1 MVRRMRLRAEGGQVL
16 LVAALLIPVLLGMA
30 AIAVDIGSY
39 ADDKRNLQ
47 NAADAIALAAS
58 RDMCT
63 PDPHDCSNTSAAQAS
78 ANAYAAKNNIDTS
91 IMNVS
96 FLGGNTAP
104 KVRVTLGH
112 SHSFAFMKVLGVSS
126 KNVSVVAAAAKVSP
140 GGVPGA
146 VPFGVTQTTVDAT
159 GYGQTVTLKY
169 DASGGS
175 ISGNFG
181 PVDIDGTGSPPYEA
195 DLKSGS
201 PSIMCSV
208 LMPDCDQA
216 SCQSGGSFPDAC
228 SEDAPSCDGPVCE
241 TETGN
246 KINGTRDGIQYRLDH
261 TVSSC
266 TSFDQVF
273 TAASAIADDS
283 AGARFALAQSG
294 AGGAFISTARD
305 VNAAPKTDTPTS
317 TATPVGTPTPGP
329 SATATGTPLGGG
341 AGKYTLT
348 PGCNPWAGAG
358 QCPAP
363 ANDAGQL
370 CSRKVIVI
378 PIIDAFSDGK
388 SPVNI
393 QGFAL
398 MFLNG
403 FGSGGCSGN
412 DCQVTG
418 VFVNADVS
426 MNALSCNSGAPT
438 TCVYDPDSSVHFSR
452 LVE

>member
-1 MVRRMRLRAEGGQVL
+1 MRLRCEGGQVL
-16 LVAALLIPVLLGMA
+16 MVAALLIPVLLGMA

-63 PDPHDCSNTSAAQAS
+63 PDPHDCSNTSAAQAT
-78 ANAYAAKNNIDTS
+78 ANTYAAKNDIDTS

-96 FLGGNTAP
+96 FLGGNSAP

-146 VPFGVTQTTVDAT
+146 VPFGVTQNTLDAA

-181 PVDIDGTGSPPYEA
+181 SIDIDGTGSPVYET

-201 PSIMCSV
+201 PSVMCSV
-208 LMPDCDQA
+208 LMPDCDQT

-228 SEDAPSCDGPVCE
+228 AEDAPSCDGPVCE
-241 TETGN
+241 TETGD
-246 KINGTRDGIQYRLDH
+246 KISGTRDGIQYRLDH
-261 TVSSC
+261 TVGSC
-266 TSFDQVF
+266 DTFDEVF
-273 TAASAIADDS
+273 TPASAV
-283 AGARFALAQSG
+283 AGEPSGQRFALAQSG
-294 AGGAFISTARD
+294 AGGAFLSASKE
-305 VNAAPKTDTPTS
+305 VSAAKPATNTPAPTS
-317 TATPVGTPTPGP
+317 TPAATTTP
-329 SATATGTPLGGG
+329 AATGTPLGGG
-341 AGKYTLT
+341 TGKYTLT

-358 QCPAP
+358 QCPEPSA
-363 ANDAGQL
+363 DTGQM
-370 CSRKVIVI
+370 CSRRVIVI
-378 PIIDAFSDGK
+378 PIIDAFTNGK
-388 SPVNI
+388 SPVNV

-398 MFLNG
+398 MYLNG
-403 FGSGGCSGN
+403 FANGGCSGN

>member
-1 MVRRMRLRAEGGQVL
+1 MVRRMRLRTEGGQVL

-58 RDMCT
+58 HDMCT
-63 PDPHDCSNTSAAQAS
+63 PDPHDCSNTSAAQAT
-78 ANAYAAKNNIDTS
+78 AADYAAKNNIDTS
-91 IMNVS
+91 IVNVS
-96 FLGGNTAP
+96 FSGGNSAP
-104 KVRVTLGH
+104 EVRVTIGH
-112 SHSFAFMKVLGVSS
+112 SHAFAFMKVLGINSR
-126 KNVSVVAAAAKVSP
+126 NVSVVAAAAKVSP

-146 VPFGVTQTTVDAT
+146 VPFGVTQATVDAT

-181 PVDIDGTGSPPYEA
+181 PIDIDGTGSPPYEA

-208 LMPDCDQA
+208 LMPDCDQT
-216 SCQSGGSFPDAC
+216 SCQSGGPFPNAC
-228 SEDAPSCDGPVCE
+228 AEDAPSCDGPVCQ

-261 TVSSC
+261 TVGSC
-266 TSFDQVF
+266 NTFDQVF
-273 TAASAIADDS
+273 TPASAVANEPT
-283 AGARFALAQSG
+283 GPRFAVARSG
-294 AGGAFISTARD
+294 AGGAFLSTARD
-305 VNAAPKTDTPTS
+305 VNAAPNTNTPTS
-317 TATPVGTPTPGP
+317 TPAGSSTPGP
-329 SATATGTPLGGG
+329 SPTATGTPLGGG
-341 AGKYTLT
+341 TGKYTLT
-348 PGCNPWAGAG
+348 SGCNPWAGAG
-358 QCPAP
+358 QCPDPSA
-363 ANDAGQL
+363 DTGQM
-370 CSRKVIVI
+370 CSRRVIVI

-412 DCQVTG
+412 NCQVSG

-426 MNALSCNSGAPT
+426 MNALSCSSGAPT